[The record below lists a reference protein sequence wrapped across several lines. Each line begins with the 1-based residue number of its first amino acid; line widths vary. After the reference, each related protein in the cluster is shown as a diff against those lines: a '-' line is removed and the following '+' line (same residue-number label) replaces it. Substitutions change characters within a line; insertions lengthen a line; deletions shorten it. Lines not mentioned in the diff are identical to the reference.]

1 MFNIKK
7 KKIPRCMFPCGY
19 ILFLSHSPLLFFFF
33 FLQHSSLNEHFN
45 QFSSSD
51 IMSHNNLTEERERNK
66 HLQKVL
72 NLEDGWEYVLINVP
86 SQQLFYFASTQCCH
100 FGNITYKLFEMS
112 KHLKMLNAKLCLE
125 NMFKSRV
132 VFIFLNKCKILF
144 FCLQVFNM

>member
-1 MFNIKK
+1 
-7 KKIPRCMFPCGY
+7 MFPCGC
-19 ILFLSHSPLLFFFF
+19 ILFLSHSPLLLFFFY
-33 FLQHSSLNEHFN
+33 LQHSSLNEHFN

-86 SQQLFYFASTQCCH
+86 SQRLFYFPSTQCCH
-100 FGNITYKLFEMS
+100 FGSITYKLFEMS

-132 VFIFLNKCKILF
+132 VFIFLIKMANSF
-144 FCLQVFNM
+144 FLSLGF